1 MSSRSGAARRRAKK
15 INAIL
20 KDREGIDRR
29 MRDGGDIIDGALSAL
44 RAVSS
49 LACEQR
55 SDLHQVHGGD
65 LAMLLGLIEDEFTV
79 GRAVQNGSAAFG
91 ED

>member
-1 MSSRSGAARRRAKK
+1 MGRRSGAARRRARKV
-15 INAIL
+15 NAIL
-20 KDREGIDRR
+20 AERDGLLHR

-55 SDLHQVHGGD
+55 GDLHLVAGGD
-65 LAMLLGLIEDEFTV
+65 LSMLLALIEDEFLV
-79 GRAVQNGSAAFG
+79 GRAVQNGDEAF
-91 ED
+91 DT